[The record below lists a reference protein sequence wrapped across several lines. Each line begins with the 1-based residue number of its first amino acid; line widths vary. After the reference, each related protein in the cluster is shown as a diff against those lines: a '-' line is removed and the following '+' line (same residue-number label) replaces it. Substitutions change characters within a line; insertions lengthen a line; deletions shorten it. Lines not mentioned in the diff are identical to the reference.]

1 VDFGIPKDKIGYRGV
16 FLYNVIV
23 QHSSSGID
31 KGQTKDYLIA
41 YYYR

>member
-1 VDFGIPKDKIGYRGV
+1 VDFSIPKDKIGYKGV

-23 QHSSSGID
+23 QHSSGSID

-41 YYYR
+41 CCYR